1 MEEDALLSDPVE
13 NSAEAQAAILAQS
26 QPFDEGQFL
35 SKVRPLPM
43 VSPLQKIKPLQRDR
57 FLREDKALEEGESSK
72 IVMSISEE
80 LVFEYFSE

>member
-1 MEEDALLSDPVE
+1 
-13 NSAEAQAAILAQS
+13 
-26 QPFDEGQFL
+26 
-35 SKVRPLPM
+35 M

>member
-1 MEEDALLSDPVE
+1 
-13 NSAEAQAAILAQS
+13 
-26 QPFDEGQFL
+26 
-35 SKVRPLPM
+35 M

-80 LVFEYFSE
+80 LVFEYFSEWVVLWKVQGLEIP